1 MEEIITPKTI
11 NDIKVEINDKDE
23 KIAVLYDAKL
33 VEDIKL
39 VYNYAID
46 NNIKLYH
53 AVKNDGD
60 ITKNYI
66 LDENEYP
73 IVVADDV
80 LGVNPK
86 YVEPVV
92 EETKEDIEVVDL
104 DKAEE
109 TSTELSLEEIEERK
123 KEYEKLVTE
132 NIELKDIISTK
143 DTQIEEYKATIENQ
157 KNEIAELKDRVDSL
171 EMTTCEVSTI
181 PTLDIDTVI
190 NFLKEKGIT
199 SISVK
204 GE

>member
-60 ITKNYI
+60 TTKNYI

-73 IVVADDV
+73 VVVADDV

-92 EETKEDIEVVDL
+92 EETKEDVEVVDL

-132 NIELKDIISTK
+132 NTELKDIISTK
-143 DTQIEEYKATIENQ
+143 DTQIEEYKTTIENQ